1 MWRKIALAVAIL
13 LTAAGVAVGAQSVK
27 PPAREPAD
35 ITDYSDQEPDK
46 SAGSKKWPRS
56 ARTEVAVRFLPG
68 NRVEVRVEHVA
79 ALKAADPIFIDART
93 FDSVGISP
101 ADLFSSVA
109 TVTVHVWNSTVTIG
123 TTADY
128 KAPEVTIPA
137 GGTEGSIRLIG
148 YFELERSSAL
158 LDQISVT
165 LGPGRQPEWEERPL
179 LQELDSHAV
188 RFSVTDGAVLGSYEE
203 SLPTAQDRQHAVYDP
218 APDGDFAI
226 TMLRDGAEQISGSA
240 PRPRRGLYP
249 VVFIATW
256 LVLLVALW
264 RTMRP
269 AVRGVAIAAMLL
281 TLTSGVLLDGH
292 DSVERALGAAFL
304 LGVLPIGAVV
314 AARLSQGVRPWSPR
328 DTAFSLAGAVA
339 LLGVTQIWMDGHIVW
354 WRALAALAV
363 LITVAIVTSRRWGIL
378 AASACALL
386 LATEIYAWI
395 WSFEYEY
402 TMRLES
408 AEFFQTFV
416 TLVIFGIL
424 WAPVSFAVVRL
435 TGTAAPYFSAR
446 RLALLSGV
454 AFLSLANFVEPDLRG
469 SDGPLSIPGTNYFT
483 EGFGSLS
490 LVLLLYGA
498 AAFLWSRGG
507 SGTNL
512 TERSVQAAGL
522 TYCVMILTPL
532 VYSEVAVV
540 GVAVA
545 IPVCAWLQWPAR
557 TRRAARL
564 AVVSTRVY
572 ARVMRLES
580 QRRMLAAAAR
590 ILSREAP
597 GKLAAGEITPA
608 EVAERMRGL
617 EPHRPRGGPAHISV
631 GSAAEGSSAGFTPRQ
646 NAASAL
652 GLGLLINLPLAGY
665 YLYSLGPGW
674 MNEFPIIQ
682 LVREILWV
690 LQPALMAFVFG
701 YFYPALRGRGPF
713 EKAAALFLTTIP
725 IYLVELWGSL
735 ITSNIPGALPWF
747 AIRTGNLA
755 VTCLTLGLYWEH
767 RMLQAA
773 GLTRSE
779 ARQDLWRQSLAPAAT
794 AILIAA
800 ITTAVTVTTSAS
812 LAIWLPRPR

>member
-1 MWRKIALAVAIL
+1 MWRKITLAVAVL
-13 LTAAGVAVGAQSVK
+13 LTAAGVAVGAQSVE
-27 PPAREPAD
+27 PPAPEPTD
-35 ITDYSDQEPDK
+35 TTDYSDQEADK
-46 SAGSKKWPRS
+46 SAGGEKWPRS
-56 ARTEVAVRFLPG
+56 VRTEVAVRFLPG
-68 NRVEVRVEHVA
+68 NKAEVRVEHVA
-79 ALKAADPIFIDART
+79 TLKAADPIFIDTRT
-93 FDSVGISP
+93 VDDVGSSP

-109 TVTVHVWNSTVTIG
+109 TVTVHVWNSAVRIG
-123 TTADY
+123 TIADY
-128 KAPEVTIPA
+128 RAPEVTLPV
-137 GGTEGSIRLIG
+137 GGAEGTLRLIG
-148 YFELERSSAL
+148 YFGLERSSAL
-158 LDQISVT
+158 LDQISVL
-165 LGPGRQPEWEERPL
+165 LGPGQPSKWDGPL
-179 LQELDSHAV
+179 LQELDSHSV
-188 RFSVTDGAVLGSYEE
+188 RFSVTGGAVLGFHNEI
-203 SLPTAQDRQHAVYDP
+203 LPTGQDRQNAVYDQ
-218 APDGDFAI
+218 APDDGIFI
-226 TMLRDGAEQISGSA
+226 TMLRDGAEEIGNGA

-249 VVFIATW
+249 VVFIAIW
-256 LVLLVALW
+256 VVLLVSLW

-269 AVRGVAIAAMLL
+269 AVRGIAIAAMLL

-292 DSVERALGAAFL
+292 DSVEKALGAAFL

-314 AARLSQGVRPWSPR
+314 TARLSRGVRPWSPR
-328 DTAFSLAGAVA
+328 DTALSLAGAVA
-339 LLGVTQIWMDGHIVW
+339 LLGVTQMWMDGHIVW
-354 WRALAALAV
+354 WRALAALAA
-363 LITVAIVTSRRWGIL
+363 LLTVGVFTLRRWGIL

-395 WSFEYEY
+395 WSFEHGYA
-402 TMRLES
+402 MRSES
-408 AEFFQTFV
+408 AELFQTFV

-424 WAPVSFAVVRL
+424 WAPLSFAVAGIA
-435 TGTAAPYFSAR
+435 GTALPYFSTR
-446 RLALLSGV
+446 MLALLSGV
-454 AFLSLANFVEPDLRG
+454 AFLSLANFVDPDSRG
-469 SDGPLSIPGTNYFT
+469 SSGPLGIPGTNYFT

-490 LVLLLYGA
+490 LVLLLYGT

-522 TYCVMILTPL
+522 TYCVVILTPL
-532 VYSEVAVV
+532 VYSEIAVV
-540 GVAVA
+540 GLAVA

-564 AVVSTRVY
+564 AGVSSPVY
-572 ARVMRLES
+572 TRVMRLES
-580 QRRMLAAAAR
+580 QRRMLVAAAR

-617 EPHRPRGGPAHISV
+617 EPHRSRGGPTHISV

-652 GLGLLINLPLAGY
+652 GIGLLVNLPLAGY
-665 YLYSLGPGW
+665 YLYSLGPDW
-674 MNEFPIIQ
+674 INEFLAIQ
-682 LVREILWV
+682 LVRELLWV

-812 LAIWLPRPR
+812 LAVWLPRPR